1 MIPYLVESLVNYKDQ
16 TELRL
21 VNVCIVQ
28 MTMNQKIIFIKGSL
42 LRYSIS
48 LKLFVNLKIIS
59 T

>member
-21 VNVCIVQ
+21 VNVCIAQ